1 VTNDNCPFISRAQKA
16 IFFLL
21 VSNSVYATWNILI
34 VIFSFSFRPSNRG
47 RGLGAEMF
55 SEVPESDDVP
65 GAFELRGSEVKA
77 AMKQV
82 ADCLAALEPKKP
94 QAQ

>member
-1 VTNDNCPFISRAQKA
+1 
-16 IFFLL
+16 
-21 VSNSVYATWNILI
+21 
-34 VIFSFSFRPSNRG
+34 
-47 RGLGAEMF
+47 MF
-55 SEVPESDDVP
+55 SEVQESDDVP